1 MQKWDDQTE
10 STMRR
15 KEKIEFS
22 EDAKCER
29 TETHESYL
37 QRHDRSIYKLRY
49 SSDRKS
55 PAFLEVFLRVLHRRS
70 ARNEVKSRLK
80 TRKEEKGEKIQGKN
94 SGLRPSRELTRA
106 TPSVVTSDVNSRK
119 ARKKGHG
126 TTNECCRDTFRAF
139 SGRFLSRA

>member
-70 ARNEVKSRLK
+70 ARNEAKSRLK
-80 TRKEEKGEKIQGKN
+80 TRKEEKGEKIQ
-94 SGLRPSRELTRA
+94 
-106 TPSVVTSDVNSRK
+106 
-119 ARKKGHG
+119 RKKQWFKAFEGVDESDAERGH
-126 TTNECCRDTFRAF
+126 ERREQ
-139 SGRFLSRA
+139 S

>member
-15 KEKIEFS
+15 KEKIEFFRRC
-22 EDAKCER
+22 ECER

-70 ARNEVKSRLK
+70 ARNRQSRVSK
-80 TRKEEKGEKIQGKN
+80 NAKGGKGRKNTREKQWFKAFEGVDESDAERGHE
-94 SGLRPSRELTRA
+94 RREQ
-106 TPSVVTSDVNSRK
+106 S
-119 ARKKGHG
+119 
-126 TTNECCRDTFRAF
+126 
-139 SGRFLSRA
+139 